1 MDAQLGV
8 GVMHKCN
15 RLSFF
20 LSSFVPFLFSL
31 FFPFSY
37 SADDVWAEF
46 EFQTVKLISQHG
58 QGVSA
63 VLDRVLRFPCLA
75 TASHHLMWRSES
87 KQRLTQHLP
96 RASAVKITKQSKS
109 TAHYLTKTEH

>member
-63 VLDRVLRFPCLA
+63 VLDRVLRFPA
-75 TASHHLMWRSES
+75 
-87 KQRLTQHLP
+87 LP
-96 RASAVKITKQSKS
+96 LLHTIRCGVANQSKDLRN
-109 TAHYLTKTEH
+109 TCPAPQL